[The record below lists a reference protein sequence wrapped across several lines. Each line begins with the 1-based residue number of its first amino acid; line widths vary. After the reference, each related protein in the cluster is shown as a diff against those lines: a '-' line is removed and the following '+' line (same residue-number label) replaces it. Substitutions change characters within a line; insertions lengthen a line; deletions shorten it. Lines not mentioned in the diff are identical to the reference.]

1 MKYLLDTRLLAEL
14 VRAKPEEWVVN
25 WFDILDEDEV
35 CLSLLTIGE
44 IIKGIEQLE
53 DPGQK
58 QRMYDWLNNDLLIR
72 FYGRIVPLDMEVIAA
87 WGKITAKMEA
97 SGKTISTV
105 DGLTAATVLAK
116 DLVLITRDVNIFTET
131 GIQVSDPWQG

>member
-44 IIKGIEQLE
+44 IIKGIEQFE

-72 FYGRIVPLDMEVIAA
+72 FYGRIVPLDMEVIEA